1 MCGIAG
7 IIGGNGSVGV
17 RERLGAAASGMRHR
31 GPDDGAFLVWQ
42 PGGRPEVS
50 AEVPSGPGSVVM
62 AHRRLSIL
70 DLSPR
75 GRQPML
81 TVDGKHAVCFNGE
94 IYNYRELRAGLEA
107 GGVVFRTETDT
118 EVLLEL
124 LRLRGAEALPML
136 RGMFAFAFLDVEA
149 GEVLLGR
156 DPFGIK
162 PLYLAESGGA
172 VVFASELQTLR
183 SLGVDGGPLDP
194 QVVYQFLRFGVS
206 DDGRT
211 TFHRGVVQ
219 LPPGHWVKVE
229 VGAVSIGEPVRY
241 WSPAL
246 AEPQRISFAEAAE
259 GIRERFLESVR
270 LHLRSDVPVGAA
282 LSGGIDSSAIV
293 ACMRKLEPDAEIHAF
308 SYVPAG
314 FPLSEERWARMAADR
329 ARVQLH
335 TVDFTAAELAA
346 DLDELIRVQ
355 GEPFGSTSIYAQY
368 RIFRKVREVGIPV
381 VLDGQGGDETLAGYS
396 IYFAARLAG
405 MMRRGE
411 WGAVARLWGSRRNAG
426 GGHMSAWFQA
436 AGHVL
441 PRWVADAGRHLVGK
455 ELLPSWMRREYFAG
469 VRTGRLEAGLDG
481 HGMRGVLAD
490 TLSRT
495 IIPQLLHF
503 EDRNSMAWSVESRVP
518 FLHVDFAEFALS
530 LPEEYLVGGDGTMK
544 RVFREAMRGLVPDA
558 ILDRR
563 DKIGFHTPGNLML
576 AEARPWVEEILGSV
590 PAAAEAVIDPAGLRR
605 LWERTLAGRTGNDH
619 SFWRTLCFLRWL
631 QLSPGIRI

>member
-1 MCGIAG
+1 
-7 IIGGNGSVGV
+7 
-17 RERLGAAASGMRHR
+17 
-31 GPDDGAFLVWQ
+31 
-42 PGGRPEVS
+42 
-50 AEVPSGPGSVVM
+50 
-62 AHRRLSIL
+62 
-70 DLSPR
+70 
-75 GRQPML
+75 ML
-81 TVDGKHAVCFNGE
+81 TADGKHAVCFNGE
-94 IYNYRELRAGLEA
+94 IYNYRELRVALEA
-107 GGVVFRTETDT
+107 DGVAFRTETDT
-118 EVLLEL
+118 EVLLEI
-124 LRLRGAEALPML
+124 LRRRGVAALPLL
-136 RGMFAFAFLDVEA
+136 RGMFAFAFLDVES

-162 PLYLAESGGA
+162 PLYLAEAGGT

-183 SLGVDGGPLDP
+183 SLGVEGGSLDP

-206 DDGRT
+206 DEGRT

-219 LPPGHWVKVE
+219 LPPGHWLKVS
-229 VGAVSIGEPVRY
+229 VDPVRRGEPVCY

-246 AEPQRISFAEAAE
+246 AEPQRISFPDAVE

-293 ACMRKLEPDAEIHAF
+293 ACMRRLEPDAEIHAF

-314 FPLSEERWARMAADR
+314 FPLSEERWARMAAES
-329 ARVQLH
+329 ARVRLH
-335 TVDFTAAELAA
+335 TVDFSAAELAE
-346 DLDELIRVQ
+346 DLDQLIRVQ

-411 WGAVARLWGSRRNAG
+411 WGAVARLWKSRRTVG
-426 GGHMSAWFQA
+426 GGHLSAWFQA

-441 PRWVADAGRHLVGK
+441 PGWVGNAGRHLVGK
-455 ELLPSWMRREYFAG
+455 ELLPAWMRRAYFAG
-469 VRTGRLEAGLDG
+469 VRTGRLEAELEAE
-481 HGMRGVLAD
+481 GMRGMLAD
-490 TLSRT
+490 TLGRT

-530 LPEEYLVGGDGTMK
+530 LPEDYLVGGDGTMK

-576 AEARPWVEEILGSV
+576 AEARPWVEEILDSV
-590 PAAAEAVIDPAGLRR
+590 PGPVAAIIDPEALRE
-605 LWERTLAGRTGNDH
+605 LWRRTIGGRTGNDH
-619 SFWRTLCFLRWL
+619 SFWRALSFIRWL
-631 QLSPGIRI
+631 QLHPEIRV